1 MIVFRKSEEAEKR
14 ISAIRK
20 SGKKIGFVP
29 TMGALHQG
37 HLSLV
42 EHSKKENDFNIVS
55 IFVNPTQFNNST
67 DLEKYPRTE
76 EADLKL
82 LEEIGCDA
90 VFIPTVDDIYPNGS
104 HSEKF
109 DFNGLELQ
117 MEGKFRPG
125 HFDGVGTVVKR
136 LFEIVK
142 PDNAYFGEKDFQ
154 QLRIIQQLVKSE
166 KLNVRIVP
174 VPIKREKDGLA
185 MSSRNLRLTEEMR
198 NEAPVIYKILKESK
212 DYFKNHSVKETEKF
226 AKKLFDKTAL
236 KLEYF
241 EIADEETLE
250 SAHEKSDSKH
260 LRAFVAAFAGD
271 IRLIDNLRIK

>member
-1 MIVFRKSEEAEKR
+1 MIVYRKSEEVEKEVL
-14 ISAIRK
+14 AIRK
-20 SGKKIGFVP
+20 TEKKIGFVP

-42 EHSKKENDFNIVS
+42 EHSEKENDFNIVS
-55 IFVNPTQFNNST
+55 IFVNPTQFNNSA

-76 EADLKL
+76 LADMKL

-90 VFIPTVDDIYPNGS
+90 VFIPTVDEIYPNGS

-109 DFNGLELQ
+109 DFNGLEFQ

-136 LFEIVK
+136 LFGMIK

-154 QLRIIQQLVKSE
+154 QLRIIQQMVNSE
-166 KLNVRIVP
+166 KMNVRIVP

-185 MSSRNLRLTEEMR
+185 MSSRNLRLTAEMR
-198 NEAPVIYKILKESK
+198 NEAPLIYKILKESK

-226 AKKLFDKTAL
+226 AKKRFDQTAL
-236 KLEYF
+236 RLEYF

-250 SAHEKSDSKH
+250 SAHQNPDSKH

>member
-1 MIVFRKSEEAEKR
+1 MIVYRKSEEVEKEVL
-14 ISAIRK
+14 AIRK
-20 SGKKIGFVP
+20 TEKKIGFVP

-42 EHSKKENDFNIVS
+42 EHSEKENDFNIVS
-55 IFVNPTQFNNST
+55 IFVNPTQFNNSA

-76 EADLKL
+76 LADLKL

-90 VFIPTVDDIYPNGS
+90 VFIPTVDEIYPNGS

-109 DFNGLELQ
+109 DFNGLEFQ

-136 LFEIVK
+136 LFGMIK

-154 QLRIIQQLVKSE
+154 QLRIIQQMVNSE
-166 KLNVRIVP
+166 KMNVRIVP

-185 MSSRNLRLTEEMR
+185 MSSRNLRLTAEMR
-198 NEAPVIYKILKESK
+198 NEAPLIYKILKESK

-226 AKKLFDKTAL
+226 AKKRFDQTAL
-236 KLEYF
+236 RLEYF

-250 SAHEKSDSKH
+250 SAHQNPDSKH

>member
-1 MIVFRKSEEAEKR
+1 MIVYRKSDEAEKE

-42 EHSKKENDFNIVS
+42 EHSKKENDFSVVS
-55 IFVNPTQFNNST
+55 IFVNPTQFNSST

-90 VFIPTVDDIYPNGS
+90 VFIPTVDEIYPNGS

-109 DFNGLELQ
+109 DFGGLELQ

-136 LFEIVK
+136 LFEIVR

-154 QLRIIQQLVKSE
+154 QLRIIRQLVESE
-166 KLNVRIVP
+166 KLNVSIVP

-185 MSSRNLRLTEEMR
+185 MSSRNLRLTAEMR
-198 NEAPVIYKILKESK
+198 NEASVIYKILKESK

-250 SAHEKSDSKH
+250 SALEKPDSKH